1 MTLNPSRW
9 LAGTALAVS
18 ALMALL
24 PSPTANAENWVE
36 GTHYE
41 VLPFP
46 VKTPNADQ
54 VEVVELF
61 WYGCPH
67 CFRLEPAVES
77 WKATIDG
84 SVDFKQVPA
93 VLGRSWEP
101 HARAFWTA
109 KALNVSDKV
118 HQPIFNAIHLERQRL
133 VREDDVRE
141 LFARYGVSEGDFN
154 SAWRS
159 FGVESRLKQ
168 TESRI
173 NAYGIDGVPAFIVNG
188 KYRITETTAG
198 GQAQLFNVINY
209 LIEKEKAQG

>member
-1 MTLNPSRW
+1 MNAIPTKWFAAAALV
-9 LAGTALAVS
+9 LAGLFSSVAS
-18 ALMALL
+18 ANPWQA
-24 PSPTANAENWVE
+24 
-36 GTHYE
+36 GTHYQE
-41 VLPFP
+41 LPFP
-46 VKTPNADQ
+46 VKTQDASK
-54 VEVVELF
+54 VEVIELF

-77 WKATIDG
+77 WKSTLDE
-84 SVDFKQVPA
+84 SVAFEQVPA

-109 KALNVSDKV
+109 KALGVGDQV

-133 VREDDVRE
+133 VREDDIRE

-173 NAYGIDGVPAFIVNG
+173 NAYGINGVPAFIVNG
-188 KYRITETTAG
+188 KYRVTETTAG
-198 GQAQLFNVINY
+198 GQAELFDVINY